1 MTEAHEK
8 NNQQP
13 HIVMFQDEDDEL
25 NQYFVSVEQQLMLE
39 SGNLSAAIF
48 YCLAAH
54 YIFNLTYHKKS
65 GDVWLFMQE
74 RVLGLPSK
82 ARVKHL
88 SSSIAH
94 FSGIQCAFEEI
105 LE

>member
-13 HIVMFQDEDDEL
+13 HIVVFKDEDDEL
-25 NQYFVSVEQQLMLE
+25 NQYFVSVEQELMLE
-39 SGNLSAAIF
+39 SGNLTAAIF
-48 YCLAAH
+48 YCLSPH

-65 GDVWLFMQE
+65 GDVWLFVQE
-74 RVLGLPSK
+74 RVLGLPPK

-88 SSSIAH
+88 PSSIVH
-94 FSGIQCAFEEI
+94 FSGIQCTFEEI